1 MSNRP
6 EVDGNPDV
14 DDDDTAAGDTAA
26 GETDATPAD
35 DADPLGSV
43 GEDGY
48 VDELPED
55 LDITALAGVYEF
67 PNNAKRR
74 IASLLY
80 LPTGLLCLWL
90 GFAVDSPLTNA
101 GIGVVGVGLV
111 AFAVWSYAVAVPTRY
126 DETDALVAA
135 AEVTGLVAGPAAA
148 QMTWRGWRSR
158 PVWRVLLFSAEEQP
172 VHRAIVLID
181 GVTGEVLEHFVED
194 NPEDWSEL

>member
-1 MSNRP
+1 MNNRP

-14 DDDDTAAGDTAA
+14 DDDENAVGD
-26 GETDATPAD
+26 TDATTVA
-35 DADPLGSV
+35 DADPVGS

-80 LPTGLLCLWL
+80 LATGILCLWL
-90 GFAVDSPLTNA
+90 GFAVDSPLTNV
-101 GIGVVGVGLV
+101 GIGVVGAGLV

-126 DETDALVAA
+126 DETDALVVAA
-135 AEVTGLVAGPAAA
+135 QVTGLVAGPAAA

-172 VHRAIVLID
+172 LHRAIVLVD
-181 GVTGEVLEHFVED
+181 GVTGEVLEHFVEE
-194 NPEDWSEL
+194 NPEDWSELQ